1 MPLCCIKTYPNIIKT
16 AIACAITLYR
26 INLFEYFR
34 LTAPP
39 LANTVI
45 PIISMTSTTK
55 HEITGTM

>member
-1 MPLCCIKTYPNIIKT
+1 MKTYPNIIKT

-34 LTAPP
+34 LTSPP

-45 PIISMTSTTK
+45 PIISITSTTK
-55 HEITGTM
+55 HEITGTI